1 MNFQGDLKSNFNTDG
16 RTDGL
21 RSTPHLPYGS
31 NLPNAHEP
39 NGIRD
44 EFVTIGAVLADGLP
58 WPTGERHPVI
68 RSGERDEIP
77 AHVRAA
83 VWYRDEGR
91 CKPCGDSFAP
101 DVPLHLD
108 HITPWS
114 AGGPDTTDNL
124 RLLCETHN
132 RERSNFVD
140 HARQVRPATW
150 WCVNCY
156 SRDGFGWDY
165 DDKTVRC
172 QRHGYSK
179 RCRVVRRYEQ
189 QLLAE
194 VRDGLEFANWHEQ
207 EPITHA
213 SVIAYCAHCNAP
225 GLTDRPL

>member
-31 NLPNAHEP
+31 NLPNAHEQ

-91 CKPCGDSFAP
+91 C
-101 DVPLHLD
+101 
-108 HITPWS
+108 
-114 AGGPDTTDNL
+114 N
-124 RLLCETHN
+124 
-132 RERSNFVD
+132 
-140 HARQVRPATW
+140 
-150 WCVNCY
+150 
-156 SRDGFGWDY
+156 
-165 DDKTVRC
+165 KTVRC

-189 QLLAE
+189 QVLAE
-194 VRDGLEFANWHEQ
+194 VRDGIEFANWHEQ